1 MALLLLLIAGGYG
14 FGRDLYVTARDLVV
28 LRAERKALGGEVER
42 LKTEL
47 AVESAKRLELER
59 QTAELNAK
67 VAELKGQVEFLRVRR
82 APVQN
87 LE

>member
-1 MALLLLLIAGGYG
+1 MLLLVIAGGYG
-14 FGRDLYVTARDLVV
+14 FGHDLYVTARDLVV
-28 LRAERKALGGEVER
+28 LRAERKALGDEVER

-47 AVESAKRLELER
+47 AVERAKRLDLER
-59 QTAELNAK
+59 QTADLNAK
-67 VAELKGQVEFLRVRR
+67 VAELNGQVEFLRARR

>member
-1 MALLLLLIAGGYG
+1 MLLLVAGGFG
-14 FGRDLYVTARDLVV
+14 FGRDMYLTARDFVA
-28 LRAERKALGGEVER
+28 LRADRKALGDEVER

-47 AVESAKRLELER
+47 AVERSKRLELER
-59 QTAELNAK
+59 QAAELNAK
-67 VAELKGQVEFLRVRR
+67 VVELNGQVEFLRVRR